1 MVVDVFGNFWNVSL
15 ELYLALLP
23 VSILRFLTVPELAWQ
38 EASKKTKVKL
48 HLLIDVNLLLMVKK
62 SVRERICNKIHQCVK
77 ANNKYVKDQDYE
89 KQRIIKS
96 KVLVCD

>member
-1 MVVDVFGNFWNVSL
+1 MFEICL
-15 ELYLALLP
+15 EIYALDP
-23 VSILRFLTVPELAWQ
+23 ACFLTVPELAWQ